1 MGLNERARVF
11 FARALGANIGKKS
24 VLRKGQFITSFEH
37 LNIGDRTTIGPFGR
51 FFLFAELTI
60 GDDVEI
66 GSGLTVHTSEHLL
79 DDPSKPLGKQGNRRA
94 KVVISSDVYIGSN
107 VTITTGSVIERRVVV
122 AAGAVVSGTLKSG
135 SIYGGVP
142 AKPIKQLTTGPLE
155 QTVN

>member
-94 KVVISSDVYIGSN
+94 KVVISSDVYI
-107 VTITTGSVIERRVVV
+107 ERRVVV
-122 AAGAVVSGTLKSG
+122 AAGAVVSGTLNSG